1 MKLKCFLDVLEIRTT
16 NNRTN
21 NTFLYM
27 EIRLI
32 TRKQQIT
39 FVVNQGLKSQM
50 ETWDRAPKVG
60 ICSADFMA
68 HGSSCI
74 EM

>member
-1 MKLKCFLDVLEIRTT
+1 MYGKYVQHIY
-16 NNRTN
+16 RTN
-21 NTFLYM
+21 ITFLYI
-27 EIRLI
+27 ETRLI

-50 ETWDRAPKVG
+50 EAWDRAPKVG